1 MLIYRSY
8 AESIL
13 SHDPHIAAAIMFG
26 NSRFQNGV
34 LVDTKQE
41 YEFDPRDEEKLAEFR
56 NKIWCA
62 DRFRRCS
69 ILYSS
74 CVRPSVE
81 KLNAFAPAHS
91 RLFKEVSDE
100 RLYFKT
106 VTLKIW

>member
-1 MLIYRSY
+1 
-8 AESIL
+8 
-13 SHDPHIAAAIMFG
+13 MFG

-34 LVDTKQE
+34 LVDPKQE